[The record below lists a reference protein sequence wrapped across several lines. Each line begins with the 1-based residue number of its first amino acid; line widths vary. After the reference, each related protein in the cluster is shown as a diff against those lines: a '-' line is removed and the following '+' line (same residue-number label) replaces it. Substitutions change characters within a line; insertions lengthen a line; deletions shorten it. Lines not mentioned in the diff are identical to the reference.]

1 MPLYDYAPKSGR
13 CKRCNG
19 RFEVVQ
25 RVAEPKLR
33 RCPAC
38 AKPVERL
45 IGKVA
50 LGGKYSVSDSKVK
63 SLGLTKYKKA
73 GDGVYERT
81 AGSGGP
87 EVINRSNGAQKTDF
101 NHPIRTVS
109 DPWTD

>member
-1 MPLYDYAPKSGR
+1 MPLYDYAPKSGKCRR
-13 CKRCNG
+13 CGG
-19 RFEVVQ
+19 RFEVMQ

-38 AKPVERL
+38 RKPVERL
-45 IGKVA
+45 ISRVA

-63 SLGLTKYKKA
+63 SLGLTKYRKA

-87 EVINRSNGAQKTDF
+87 PVIRRKRGEQQTDAER
-101 NHPIRTVS
+101 PVRTVS
-109 DPWTD
+109 DPWD